1 MEEDTHILTINGG
14 SSSIKFALFRT
25 SDSTRVLDGKIDH
38 IGMDSTY
45 IETYVYASKKRT
57 REAVD
62 SAQVFTTLTETLEA
76 LIPRDSLVGI
86 GHRVVHGGHVYSST
100 THIDEAVLANLKK
113 IASFAPRHLPNEI
126 LLLEQFLTHYPRI
139 PQFACFDTSFFHEL
153 PLLARL
159 LPIPRTYQSQGIR
172 RYGFHGL
179 SYEYV
184 MHYLTTTLGVDVSN
198 KKIILAHLGSG
209 ASLTA
214 VQNGRPVDTSMS
226 FTPNSGIPMGTRSG
240 DTDPG
245 FIAYLSREEHMST
258 EDIEHLLNFE
268 SGIKGISGSTAD
280 MEVLLQMEDNDTQ
293 ATDAIDYFVYHVQKQ
308 IGALS
313 ATMNGVDIIVFT
325 GGMGEK
331 SAPIRQKICAG
342 LSYLGIKLNTIR
354 NVANSTDIGD
364 KESRVILY
372 VIKTDE
378 EAMVVEHVHESLR
391 G

>member
-113 IASFAPRHLPNEI
+113 IASFAPRHLPTDI
-126 LLLEQFLTHYPRI
+126 LLLEQFFTHYPHI

-159 LPIPRTYQSQGIR
+159 LPIPRAYESQGIR

-245 FIAYLSREEHMST
+245 LLAYLSREEHMST

-280 MEVLLQMEDNDTQ
+280 MEVLLQMADKDTQ

-342 LSYLGIKLNTIR
+342 LSYLGIELNTIR